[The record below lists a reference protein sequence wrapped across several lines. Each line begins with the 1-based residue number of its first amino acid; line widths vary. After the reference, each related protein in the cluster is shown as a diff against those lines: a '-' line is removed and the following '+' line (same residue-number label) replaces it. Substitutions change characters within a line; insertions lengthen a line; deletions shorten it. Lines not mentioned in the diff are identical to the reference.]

1 MKTEIHDSFG
11 DLIVVDRMRQESP
24 NPLDVSVKF
33 YSGDEECHDEY
44 IQMSLTP
51 EDARE
56 LAKALNDMADQIEK
70 VGA

>member
-11 DLIVVDRMRQESP
+11 DLIAVNRMPKDAP

-33 YSGDEECHDEY
+33 YDGDDEHDSY
-44 IQMSLTP
+44 YQMSLDPDT
-51 EDARE
+51 ARK

>member
-11 DLIVVDRMRQESP
+11 DLITVKRMPEDAP

-33 YSGDEECHDEY
+33 YDGDDEDDGHAAT
-44 IQMSLTP
+44 MSLDPDT
-51 EDARE
+51 ARK

-70 VGA
+70 GGA